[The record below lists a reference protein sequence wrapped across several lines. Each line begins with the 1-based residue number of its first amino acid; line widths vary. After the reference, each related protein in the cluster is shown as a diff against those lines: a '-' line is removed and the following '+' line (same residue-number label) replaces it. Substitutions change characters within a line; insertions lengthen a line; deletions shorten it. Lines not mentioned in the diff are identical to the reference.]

1 MSWFR
6 GSSPATAAS
15 GNAITKGRSAAT
27 NDLRSM
33 FGSMSLG
40 TNDVDVEN
48 DADLLVRRR
57 GFAAG

>member
-1 MSWFR
+1 
-6 GSSPATAAS
+6 
-15 GNAITKGRSAAT
+15 
-27 NDLRSM
+27 M